1 MTLTIKFKGLDKLM
15 RDLEK
20 AKSTAVPYA
29 MKTALNSMAQETR
42 RLWVNEI
49 RGTFTTR
56 NQFTE
61 RSVLVSRATGK
72 GGNIQASVGS
82 TAPYMGE
89 REVDSETH
97 GRSGLKGIPG
107 PAAAGQAPGTHRTR
121 LVRAGNRLGAL
132 SVPHPTKGGS
142 KKQRNA
148 IAIAMAVKQGK
159 KAALLERAKGG
170 KAIFQLVGGQRAWRK
185 RGGSM
190 HRSLQFR
197 LLWDFSRG
205 SYAVPAHPT
214 LGRAL
219 RALEP
224 KVESMCVA
232 AVIDQFRRHR
242 ICGY

>member
-1 MTLTIKFKGLDKLM
+1 
-15 RDLEK
+15 
-20 AKSTAVPYA
+20 V
-29 MKTALNSMAQETR
+29 NSMAYEAR

-49 RGTFTTR
+49 RAEFTLR

-61 RSVLVSRATGK
+61 RAVFVSRASGK
-72 GGNIQASVGS
+72 GSAIQASVGS
-82 TAPYMGE
+82 PHDYMAFQEQGGE
-89 REVDSETH
+89 SHNR
-97 GRSGLKGIPG
+97 GGLRGIPG
-107 PAAAGQAPGTHRTR
+107 PAAAGQAPGTVRTR
-121 LVRAGNRLGAL
+121 VVRAGNKLGAL
-132 SVPHPTKGGS
+132 KLAHPQLRGT

-148 IAIAMAVKQGK
+148 IAIARAVKQGK

-170 KAIFQLVGGQRAWRK
+170 KAIFQLVGGQRAWRR

-205 SYAVPAHPT
+205 SYHVPAHPT

-224 KVESMCVA
+224 KVPSMIEA
-232 AVIDQFRRHR
+232 AVVDQFRRHR